1 MNADEWATHPAPSPR
16 WTTLERRDVRLR
28 VDQLEALAALRRD
41 IMRNRRTRLERI
53 TDASLIRIAVDLLLS
68 DHNRLHMPGSGD
80 TEDELRDFVCGGQG
94 SRPIPHKPLLGF
106 TNEPTTTADPGAD
119 DREQLRQ

>member
-1 MNADEWATHPAPSPR
+1 MNADEWATRPAKQPR

-53 TDASLIRIAVDLLLS
+53 TDATLIRIAVDLLLS
-68 DHNRLHMPGSGD
+68 DDNRRHMPGSGD
-80 TEDELRDFVCGGQG
+80 TEEELREFVCSPG
-94 SRPIPHKPLLGF
+94 SRQIPHKPLLGY
-106 TNEPTTTADPGAD
+106 TSEPTALAPDSPTEMQHVGD
-119 DREQLRQ
+119 